1 MLAPDGRNWW
11 RLVGVAVVMA
21 LIMVPIAIMAL
32 FGLHAATWTE
42 TWSLF
47 DPTSNPPFWLTAL
60 AAALAWVLL
69 LIPGAVVGRVAG
81 LSRGWRRT
89 AAVMAALGGVA
100 TTTAWGEIVGAVPGL
115 IGGSLLAVVLADR
128 LGDGGVEVPH
138 DADRPGPMR
147 SREERVI
154 AGVCGGWARA
164 HGWGPVRVRV
174 LTVLVAVAGVV
185 AVWPWVP
192 VLVLVL
198 YVVAWLTWP
207 LEPAEVSTTPS
218 AMV

>member
-1 MLAPDGRNWW
+1 MAPDGRNWW
-11 RLVGVAVVMA
+11 RLVAVAVVMA

-60 AAALAWVLL
+60 AATVAWVLA

-89 AAVMAALGGVA
+89 AAVMAALGGVV
-100 TTTAWGEIVGAVPGL
+100 TTNAWGGIVGAVPGL
-115 IGGSLLAVVLADR
+115 IAGSLLAVVLADH
-128 LGDGGVEVPH
+128 LGDGGVDVPP
-138 DADRPGPMR
+138 DADRPRPMR
-147 SREERVI
+147 SREDRVI

-164 HGWGPVRVRV
+164 HGWKPVRVRV
-174 LTVLVAVAGVV
+174 LTVVAAVVAEV
-185 AVWPWVP
+185 AVWPL
-192 VLVLVL
+192 VLVMLVL

-207 LEPAEVSTTPS
+207 LEPAADSTPRS